1 MMQMDLR
8 FEEPAKF
15 RSGDGVEAARWF
27 VEKQDLG
34 LVEQRTQ
41 QAEALESAG
50 GESPNLAVEAADE
63 FEALCQLRYASS
75 QDGIGE
81 VVQSAKKTK
90 VLTPGET
97 RIETE
102 VGSSVMTE
110 MAADGCRVAHRV
122 ASGNEGSAAR
132 GD

>member
-1 MMQMDLR
+1 
-8 FEEPAKF
+8 
-15 RSGDGVEAARWF
+15 
-27 VEKQDLG
+27 
-34 LVEQRTQ
+34 VEQRAK

-50 GESPNLAVEAADE
+50 GESTNLAVQGADE

-75 QDGIGE
+75 QNSIGE

-90 VLTPGET
+90 VLAPGET

-102 VGSSVMTE
+102 VGPSVMTE

-122 ASGNEGSAAR
+122 ASGNEGRAAR